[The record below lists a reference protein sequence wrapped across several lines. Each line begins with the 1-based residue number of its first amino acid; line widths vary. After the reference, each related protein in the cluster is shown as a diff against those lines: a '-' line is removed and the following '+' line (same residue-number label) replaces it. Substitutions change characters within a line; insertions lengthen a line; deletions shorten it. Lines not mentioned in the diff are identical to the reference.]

1 MPSGV
6 IRKHG
11 SSTVLG
17 IWRADIRSL
26 TVETQDPD
34 LRRAADEI
42 LSTPQMIPQ
51 KPAEKWFPSGHED
64 ATRESP
70 SSQKYLILFAL
81 EMEARGYEVE
91 PAEDE

>member
-6 IRKHG
+6 ILKRG
-11 SSTVLG
+11 GPAVVGT
-17 IWRADIRSL
+17 WRADSRSL

-34 LRRAADEI
+34 LRRVADEV

-51 KPAEKWFPSGHED
+51 KPAEKWIRSGREDSTHEP
-64 ATRESP
+64 P

-81 EMEARGYEVE
+81 EMESRGYEME
-91 PAEDE
+91 PSEDE